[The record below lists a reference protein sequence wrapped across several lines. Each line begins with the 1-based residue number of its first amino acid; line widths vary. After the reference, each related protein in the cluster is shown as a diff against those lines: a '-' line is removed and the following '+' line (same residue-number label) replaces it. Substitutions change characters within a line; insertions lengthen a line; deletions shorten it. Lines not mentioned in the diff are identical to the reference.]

1 MSEKKDDKDYDRVD
15 EILAESDSEDES
27 VKSVDSFT
35 QVSETVD
42 NGVVDSDSGARVES
56 IVDETVSDASAGDY
70 SGAEPDVKPVYSDFD
85 ATGAGLGEDS
95 VLSAP
100 DAVSDYFD
108 DDAEFL
114 KGDDTV
120 VHEDLS
126 MSIIKQSDTV
136 VSWRVD
142 NLYKEDGTVRRG
154 ASMRNDP
161 PVFVVDNS
169 DGDFVSFVLTK
180 EFAGQLESVMGD
192 VYRAYFGVSPRR
204 GQRMG
209 EGAETFFKR
218 LSAWAIDN
226 KVKASIIGGLIAVFV
241 LFAFVI

>member
-1 MSEKKDDKDYDRVD
+1 MSEKKGDKDYDRVD
-15 EILAESDSEDES
+15 AILAESESEDES

-42 NGVVDSDSGARVES
+42 NGVVDSDSGSPVES
-56 IVDETVSDASAGDY
+56 IDETVSDASAGAY
-70 SGAEPDVKPVYSDFD
+70 SGAETDRKPVYSDFD
-85 ATGAGLGEDS
+85 ETGVGLDEDS

-100 DAVSDYFD
+100 EAVSDYFD

-142 NLYKEDGTVRRG
+142 NLYKEDGSVRRG

-161 PVFVVDNS
+161 PVFVVENS

-192 VYRAYFGVSPRR
+192 VYRAYFGVSPKR

-218 LSAWAIDN
+218 LSAWAVDN
-226 KVKASIIGGLIAVFV
+226 KVKASIIGGLITIFV
-241 LFAFVI
+241 LFAFVL